1 MLPLLIILFG
11 VFLMALSG
19 LEKIIIYLNFAE
31 QTVKNM
37 DTLLSLVPN
46 YIWSITNYTFIG
58 GLFMIA
64 LALVIIYKNK
74 YNVRNK

>member
-1 MLPLLIILFG
+1 MPLVIILFG

-37 DTLLSLVPN
+37 DTLLSLVPS

-58 GLFMIA
+58 GLFMIV
-64 LALVIIYKNK
+64 LAVIIICKNK
-74 YNVRNK
+74 YALRNK